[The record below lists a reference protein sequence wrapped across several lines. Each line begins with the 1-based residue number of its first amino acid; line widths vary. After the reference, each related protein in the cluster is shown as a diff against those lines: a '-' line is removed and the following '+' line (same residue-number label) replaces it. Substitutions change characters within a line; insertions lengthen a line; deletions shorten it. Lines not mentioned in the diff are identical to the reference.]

1 MRRGTNKERG
11 QARLLY
17 RPETWLTGVRGHGEH
32 ILAQFV
38 VTKIKL
44 ANLMVTEK
52 DIKET
57 IGDSGP

>member
-1 MRRGTNKERG
+1 MKVERG

-38 VTKIKL
+38 VAKIKL
-44 ANLMVTEK
+44 ANQMVTEK
-52 DIKET
+52 DIEQT
-57 IGDSGP
+57 ISSGLP